1 RARQVPQ
8 RLPTDGIHGA
18 KDHNLAVLLTL
29 KDCFEPRAQGKGGL
43 TGSSTATNGDNPHGR
58 IREHIKCNALFGRTA
73 LQTKGINI
81 TADELDCSI
90 GHYPAQGGLL
100 VRL

>member
-1 RARQVPQ
+1 ARQVTQ
-8 RLPTDGIHGA
+8 RLPTDGIHRA
-18 KDHNLAVLLTL
+18 KDHNLAVFLTL
-29 KDCFEPRAQGKGGL
+29 KDCFEPSTQGKRGL
-43 TGSSTATNGDNPHGR
+43 AGTSAATDGDNPHGR
-58 IREHIKCNALFGRTA
+58 IGEHIKCNALFGRTA